1 MSVPNPDTDNETI
14 KATLFPAPLTT
25 YSASS
30 RAIMNQT
37 KRPNAHAFRSQVDQR
52 IAELENEI
60 RALKSHRNTV
70 ADTCILPAEVLSNIF
85 IALKEVIVHE
95 RKMSWVR
102 VSHVCRHWRA
112 VALDCPV
119 LWSTILSVNPEL
131 MELMLHRSKS
141 SPLTIKISA
150 CTTRTN
156 DVLSKTLSQTSR
168 LRDVELHL
176 GEWDTSLEASKIL
189 SNFDKAAPILEKLVL
204 EGTKA
209 GHSLIMSDQQH
220 AIWSIPN
227 DFLQEGAPSLEH
239 LDITRSAFH
248 WDVLPISSTLTYL
261 RLENV
266 APENRPIQKSFYK
279 SMAKMSQLE
288 TLELAACLP
297 LSNDALKPG
306 SLSITLRSLRTL
318 KLQDTASQLCQ
329 FFHTTQIPED
339 AKVDIKLD
347 ERNPTSETLAP
358 VFSALKESWVLSKD
372 TVMDADGSSG
382 RFELL
387 DLRILPTKRA
397 GDDNRVSTG
406 GAPRIMCWFKDQ
418 DLPPTLDAENPPAK
432 LVVSLKDP
440 GYRSALLVT
449 AIAEQLEFL
458 SLRSLKIASEQPL
471 SDETLGMF
479 GNLAQLE
486 HLAIWHDLRT
496 LSSFLWVFDTDDDD
510 DDSTVSDSS
519 ESPSFPA
526 LRTINLRYID
536 FNMYVLDPDVLG
548 TFCTALKRRKDSLGS
563 PIEELAI
570 NQCSNFEERQWQ
582 RLCSALP
589 EEARMVWD
597 YHEDIQGREGY
608 GFEYYRY

>member
-1 MSVPNPDTDNETI
+1 LLET
-14 KATLFPAPLTT
+14 
-25 YSASS
+25 
-30 RAIMNQT
+30 
-37 KRPNAHAFRSQVDQR
+37 
-52 IAELENEI
+52 
-60 RALKSHRNTV
+60 
-70 ADTCILPAEVLSNIF
+70 
-85 IALKEVIVHE
+85 
-95 RKMSWVR
+95 
-102 VSHVCRHWRA
+102 
-112 VALDCPV
+112 
-119 LWSTILSVNPEL
+119 
-131 MELMLHRSKS
+131 
-141 SPLTIKISA
+141 
-150 CTTRTN
+150 
-156 DVLSKTLSQTSR
+156 
-168 LRDVELHL
+168 
-176 GEWDTSLEASKIL
+176 SKIL
-189 SNFDKAAPILEKLVL
+189 SNLDKPAPILEKLVL
-204 EGTKA
+204 EGANA
-209 GHSLIMSDQQH
+209 GPSLIMSGQQR
-220 AIWSIPN
+220 AIWSVPN
-227 DFLQEGAPSLEH
+227 EFLQEGAPSLKH

-248 WDVLPISSTLTYL
+248 WDALPISSTLTYF

-288 TLELAACLP
+288 NLELAACLP

-306 SLSITLRSLRTL
+306 SLSITLPSLRTL
-318 KLQDTASQLCQ
+318 KLQDTPSQLCQ

-347 ERNPTSETLAP
+347 ERNPTSERLAS
-358 VFSALKESWVLSKD
+358 VFSALKESWVLPKD

-387 DLRILPTKRA
+387 DLRILPAKRA

-406 GAPRIMCWFKDQ
+406 GAPRIMCWFKNQ

-440 GYRSALLVT
+440 GYRSDLLLT
-449 AIAEQLEFL
+449 AIAEQLDIF
-458 SLRSLKIASEQPL
+458 SLRSLKIASLQPF
-471 SDETLGMF
+471 SDGTLGMF
-479 GNLAQLE
+479 GNLTQLE

-496 LSSFLWVFDTDDDD
+496 LSSFLCVFDTDDYDD

-519 ESPSFPA
+519 EAPSFPA

-548 TFCTALKRRKDSLGS
+548 TFCTALKRRTVSLGS

-570 NQCSNFEERQWQ
+570 TQCSSLEERQWQ

-589 EEARMVWD
+589 KEARMVWD
-597 YHEDIQGREGY
+597 YHEDIQGREGH